1 MKLILIARVSDVDQR
16 KALPAQ
22 KLRLRQYAIGKDA
35 KAEYYEFDESAH
47 KDVRREFS
55 KLVDHIKSQKEPV
68 AVCFDKIDRYTRD
81 SSQEE
86 VRTLNTLVKSG
97 KIELHFPSD
106 NLFIDKNSP
115 AADLFRLGIGMALAK
130 YYSDS
135 IRDNVKRR
143 FDQLLADKTWI
154 GYAPIGYQNV
164 HRGSITKPIK
174 TIEVDE
180 ERAPHIVTIF
190 EKRAAGI
197 SYEAI
202 AELVTEKGMLSKS
215 GRILNKSAIE
225 KIVRNPFYYG
235 TMLYMGKLYPHKY
248 PPLISVDLYNK
259 CQDMRSKRRDQPTKY
274 RSLPFTFNNLIKC
287 KECKCTISS
296 FTARNNVYLNCSRAK
311 YKCGNVNTA
320 ESLILPEIESLVAT
334 IPLEEEHLTLIINEV
349 RKRHGTQQIDLSD
362 KIDLARTE
370 YDKIT
375 ARLKTLTYERLDGVS
390 NGKGIGTEL
399 FDEMVLEL
407 TNRQQE
413 LNQHLIRLTDSN
425 MTFLTTASHLIDL
438 AQRSKTLFSTSNN
451 LGRQK
456 LLRFLLSNVYMY
468 DKTLS
473 YTVTQPYKAFI
484 EANKKP
490 QDGANYTNWCS
501 TWAKSFTS

>member
-1 MKLILIARVSDVDQR
+1 MKLILIARVSDVEQR

-22 KLRLRQYAIGKDA
+22 KLRLKQYAVGKDP

-47 KDVRREFS
+47 KDVRREFR
-55 KLVDHIKSQKEPV
+55 KLVDHIKEQKEPV
-68 AVCFDKIDRYTRD
+68 AVCFDKVDRYTRD

-86 VRTLNTLVKSG
+86 VRTLNTLVKNG
-97 KIELHFPSD
+97 KIQLHFPSD

-154 GYAPIGYQNV
+154 GYAPIGYKNV
-164 HRGSITKPIK
+164 HRGSIAKPIK

-180 ERAPHIVTIF
+180 ERAPHIITIF
-190 EKRAAGI
+190 EKRAAGM

-202 AELVTEKGMLSKS
+202 AELVTANGMTSKS

-225 KIVRNPFYYG
+225 KIVRNPFYHG

-248 PPLISVDLYNK
+248 PPLISIELYNK
-259 CQDMRSKRRDQPTKY
+259 CQDMRLQRRDQPTKY
-274 RSLPFTFNNLIKC
+274 RSLPFTFNNLVKC
-287 KECKCTISS
+287 KICERTISL
-296 FTARNNVYLNCSRAK
+296 FTARNNVYLTCSQVK
-311 YKCGNVNTA
+311 SKCGNKTTA
-320 ESLILPEIESLVAT
+320 ESLILPDIEELIAS
-334 IPLEEEHLTLIINEV
+334 IPLQQEHLEMIIKEI
-349 RKRHGTQQIDLSD
+349 RERHDTQQIDLNGRIES
-362 KIDLARTE
+362 ARNE
-370 YDKIT
+370 YDQIT
-375 ARLKTLTYERLDGVS
+375 ARLKALTYERLDSVS
-390 NGKGIGTEL
+390 NGKGIGAEL
-399 FDEMVLEL
+399 FDEMVEEL

-413 LNQHLIRLTDSN
+413 LNQQLIKLTDSN
-425 MTFLTTASHLIDL
+425 MNFLTTASHLLDL
-438 AQRSKTLFSTSNN
+438 AQRSKELFSTSNN

-456 LLRFLLSNVYMY
+456 LLRFIVSNVYLM

-473 YTVTQPYKAFI
+473 YTVNDPYKTFI
-484 EANKKP
+484 TLNKKP
-490 QDGANYTNWCS
+490 QKGLNDTNWCG
-501 TWAKSFTS
+501 